1 MRKKL
6 GEKASF
12 TNLRVFTR
20 YTVLYGI
27 KAGFSNV
34 EAKHQSFGTDSL
46 VVFFCEKEVRKQT
59 NKKSL
64 SPETVGPS

>member
-34 EAKHQSFGTDSL
+34 EAKHQSFGTNSL
-46 VVFFCEKEVRKQT
+46 VFFFVKKRCENKQIKKAYRRK
-59 NKKSL
+59 L
-64 SPETVGPS
+64 

>member
-34 EAKHQSFGTDSL
+34 EAKHQSFGTNSL
-46 VVFFCEKEVRKQT
+46 VFFFCEKEVRKQT

>member
-34 EAKHQSFGTDSL
+34 EAKHQSFGTNSL
-46 VVFFCEKEVRKQT
+46 VFF
-59 NKKSL
+59 L
-64 SPETVGPS
+64 